1 MKNAYVTR
9 RQAGYLFLL
18 LFISAF
24 FLFAEYFHTETDI
37 GQNEQCPI
45 CRWEQSLF
53 TSGQVHFFAVL
64 FVLILFSRL
73 ILAQNKNQ
81 SLLLYHICCCRAPP
95 SR

>member
-1 MKNAYVTR
+1 MHDRKVIR
-9 RQAGYLFLL
+9 KQARFFFLL

-53 TSGQVHFFAVL
+53 TSGQVHFFAIL
-64 FVLILFSRL
+64 IVLILFSRL
-73 ILAQNKNQ
+73 VLAQNKNQ
-81 SLLLYHICCCRAPP
+81 SLLLYHISCCRAPP